1 MKVLSLS
8 LALILTGIVGCGKAP
23 DGALK
28 SMDASRAERS
38 SRRGDAAHGVLTKE
52 EVGAILGQP
61 VTSVEGAAT
70 DMAYKT
76 GVIGLET
83 AIGLESQD
91 DATLAITGAR
101 KATGMLGG
109 APEEVPNLGDEAF
122 FGAMSILYV
131 RKGDIMITITP
142 PNLQLVAATAAY
154 GKVTDAKS
162 GPEQAK
168 AMEDLM
174 AIEKTDPTVA
184 GLNKPDAVQ
193 GALATIAASSKKQGT
208 AYETQARSMA
218 MALAAKVLTK
228 L

>member
-1 MKVLSLS
+1 MKVLPFS
-8 LALILTGIVGCGKAP
+8 LALILTCLGGCGKTP
-23 DGALK
+23 GGAVQ
-28 SMDASRAERS
+28 SVDATHVERS
-38 SRRGDAAHGVLTKE
+38 SRRGDAAHGILTKE

-61 VTSVEGAAT
+61 VTSLEGAAT
-70 DMAYKT
+70 DMSYKT
-76 GVIGLET
+76 QVIGLET
-83 AIGLESQD
+83 DIGVESED
-91 DATLAITGAR
+91 DATLAINGAR

-109 APEEVPNLGDEAF
+109 TPEDVPNLGDEAF

-131 RKGDIMITITP
+131 RKGDTMITITP

-154 GKVTDAKS
+154 GKVTDAQS

-168 AMEDLM
+168 AMEDFM
-174 AIEKTDPTVA
+174 VIEKTDPTAV
-184 GLNKPDAVQ
+184 GLNKPDAMQ

-208 AYETQARSMA
+208 AYETRARSMA